1 MRFDGYR
8 RRRSSWVRLKVPV
21 CLVIALLLNG
31 CGGSSDSKDTATADT
46 TTSLASDDSLALDSS
61 DPSEDAAEPRED
73 APEPPED
80 APEPPV
86 DAPSASAK
94 PLLELGYE
102 VTWSELLASV
112 ANERELSCIND
123 AIDDEDLPDSFLDGA
138 VMDETRHIGGWPT
151 WHREILSIEVG
162 DNHWPHQ
169 VWRCLEPATAA
180 ALYITVRLEELAR
193 TGGISIAD
201 SDAACIMRLPDDP
214 DLSTSVSESLGTEY
228 SFDDSEDSL
237 AILAELDGRVVDPR
251 LLPCLSEVVTTVVG
265 SVLAELLGDEFS
277 EDERYCMLNVLV
289 DETTSGRLDVLPLFD
304 DDVTDAYIDE
314 EFIPAL
320 HASLETCSPSE
331 AVEPGTTP
339 EAAPG
344 TETTSVAEMFADIFG
359 ERAQRALEAAERAEE
374 EAGASPIPA
383 STPRTS
389 IS

>member
-1 MRFDGYR
+1 MQQN
-8 RRRSSWVRLKVPV
+8 L
-21 CLVIALLLNG
+21 
-31 CGGSSDSKDTATADT
+31 
-46 TTSLASDDSLALDSS
+46 
-61 DPSEDAAEPRED
+61 
-73 APEPPED
+73 ED

-180 ALYITVRLEELAR
+180 ALYITIRLEELAR
-193 TGGISIAD
+193 TEGISIAD

-228 SFDDSEDSL
+228 SLDDGEDSL

-265 SVLAELLGDEFS
+265 SVLAELLGDELS

-289 DETTSGRLDVLPLFD
+289 DETTSGRLDVLPLFG
-304 DDVTDAYIDE
+304 DDVTDAYIDK

-344 TETTSVAEMFADIFG
+344 TETTSVAEMFADMFG

-374 EAGASPIPA
+374 EAGASPDTGVDTAHFDELIKRVIDAAEAADMHAEAADLRDRRDRLYTAETPTMNWSPQFTA
-383 STPRTS
+383 PKRSKSWLQRPSTLPRS
-389 IS
+389 